1 MLENSGPI
9 GLSLMVVMAEAFLQ
23 YHEKN
28 AIETAKNQN
37 PPINIKSFLR
47 YVDDSHARFDCNDQA
62 DRFLE
67 ILNAQDPNISYTIEH
82 ESNEGLNYL
91 DVNAKNN
98 GQGKYEFSIHRKN
111 AITNIQIKPNSCH
124 DPKVLKGVFKGF
136 VDRAFNICSEQHIKQ
151 ELDFLVNVFVE
162 NGYPKSMLIE
172 IIKRF
177 HDKPS
182 TNIAIDGSN
191 DLERKKVVKLPWI
204 PGLSLKLKRDF
215 QKAGLK
221 TVFKSSNNLNTILTA
236 SNKSRLPEN
245 SLPGV
250 YQVECTCGTKY
261 IGETK
266 LKVSSR
272 ITQHRK
278 NAIIGNRGY
287 SGITDHAIDCAQEVQ
302 WEGVRTIHTES
313 RYFHRKVREAL
324 EIQKGNLV
332 RTGSNEEY
340 GQYLDHRFWLPII
353 ASKMTS
359 SGNNLLRM

>member
-1 MLENSGPI
+1 
-9 GLSLMVVMAEAFLQ
+9 
-23 YHEKN
+23 
-28 AIETAKNQN
+28 
-37 PPINIKSFLR
+37 
-47 YVDDSHARFDCNDQA
+47 
-62 DRFLE
+62 
-67 ILNAQDPNISYTIEH
+67 
-82 ESNEGLNYL
+82 
-91 DVNAKNN
+91 
-98 GQGKYEFSIHRKN
+98 
-111 AITNIQIKPNSCH
+111 
-124 DPKVLKGVFKGF
+124 
-136 VDRAFNICSEQHIKQ
+136 
-151 ELDFLVNVFVE
+151 
-162 NGYPKSMLIE
+162 
-172 IIKRF
+172 
-177 HDKPS
+177 
-182 TNIAIDGSN
+182 
-191 DLERKKVVKLPWI
+191 VVKLPWI
-204 PGLSLKLKRDF
+204 PGLSLKLKRNF

-287 SGITDHAIDCAQEVQ
+287 SGITDHAIDCLQEVQ

-353 ASKMTS
+353 ASKVTS
-359 SGNNLLRM
+359 SGNNHLRM